1 MASFNDLDHEE
12 ALKLFEQARVCEDYD
27 DWAPD
32 KNQRD
37 CWTLTC
43 GVINKGSASRA
54 GLLVELTFRRS
65 FKTKS
70 IWYKFTVFKQQPWG
84 LERAYQLDILQHAKK
99 ITTHD
104 MPHEH
109 MGSKRVEGNKKW
121 LDWDFAEV
129 LARFTEQTNIEFNP
143 QVDHPEKFE
152 LKG

>member
-1 MASFNDLDHEE
+1 MASFNDLEYSE
-12 ALKLFEQARVCEDYD
+12 ALKLFEQLRICEDAD

-43 GVINKGSASRA
+43 GVVNKDTNSRA

-65 FKTKS
+65 HKTKS
-70 IWYKFTVFKQQPWG
+70 VWYKFTVFKQHPWG
-84 LERAYQLDILQHAKK
+84 LERAYQLDILQYAKK
-99 ITTHD
+99 IATHD

-109 MGSKRVEGNKKW
+109 MGSKRIDGDQSW
-121 LDWDFAEV
+121 LNWDFSEV

-143 QVDHPEKFE
+143 QVDHPEIFE